1 MTNRPTWTTIT
12 ITHLGR
18 KGLNVKPAQG
28 QKEFSQM
35 SETSNT
41 LVDSFFLR
49 GTQLQ
54 HPYSAPSTHAS
65 RNRIKLMQG
74 QS

>member
-18 KGLNVKPAQG
+18 KGLNVKPALG

-35 SETSNT
+35 SDTSKKPRHTVT
-41 LVDSFFLR
+41 LR
-49 GTQLQ
+49 T
-54 HPYSAPSTHAS
+54 
-65 RNRIKLMQG
+65 
-74 QS
+74 